1 MQQHIRPQIV
11 LQNSATFDR
20 FLSPL
25 RSALEQITP
34 LESRCNRPLTFQ
46 FEDEIKALVYYHVNH
61 FESANHLLQTL
72 SESTFARTAVAPPE
86 GIASSTFYE
95 AIGSRG
101 LPQLQQVFSL
111 LATYASAVIPKA
123 HSELGKLVVVD
134 PTLIDCSLSMIFADY
149 REGSHKMQAH
159 IGFDPH
165 GSIPGGFVLT
175 EGKADAHQHVETLVK
190 PRETGVMDRYF
201 QCHAD
206 FDRWDSQGRLY
217 VCRIK
222 ENTGKCVVGKLTESP
237 QGKIMSD
244 ELVIL
249 GSSDKTYTLTPV
261 RLVVFRVRQKVY
273 WIATNR
279 FDLTAEQVAY
289 VYRLRWAIEV
299 FFGWWKR
306 FMRVYHLISRSRYG
320 LAVQLLAGLI
330 TYLLLAIY
338 CHEQFGEKVSIRRV
352 RELQH
357 TSRNES
363 IHLIFFPVILFP
375 LFQFKFAKS

>member
-1 MQQHIRPQIV
+1 MQHHIRPQIV
-11 LQNSATFDR
+11 LKDSATFDR
-20 FLSPL
+20 FLAPL
-25 RSALEQITP
+25 RSALSQITP

-46 FEDEIKALVYYHVNH
+46 FEDEIKALVYYHVHH
-61 FESANHLLQTL
+61 FDSANHLLQTL
-72 SESTFARTAVAPPE
+72 SQDTFARSEVVPPE
-86 GIASSTFYE
+86 GIAPSTFYE

-111 LATYASAVIPKA
+111 LASYASAVIPKA

-134 PTLIDCSLSMIFADY
+134 PTLIDCTLSMIFADY
-149 REGSHKMQAH
+149 RVGSNKMQAH

-165 GSIPGGFVLT
+165 RSIPGGIVLT
-175 EGKADAHQHVETLVK
+175 EGKADAHQHVETLVQS
-190 PRETGVMDRYF
+190 RETGILDRYF

-206 FDRWDSQGRLY
+206 FDRWDSQGRFY

-222 ENTGKCVVGKLTESP
+222 EGTGKHVVKKNPVTPGSSIL
-237 QGKIMSD
+237 SD
-244 ELVIL
+244 EWVIL
-249 GSSDKTYTLTPV
+249 GSSDETYTHTPV
-261 RLVVFRVRQKVY
+261 RLVVFRVGQKVY

-279 FDLTAEQVAY
+279 FDLSAKQVAE

-320 LAVQLLAGLI
+320 LAVQLLSGLI
-330 TYLLLAIY
+330 TYLLLALY

-363 IHLIFFPVILFP
+363 ICLILFWVILYP
-375 LFQFKFAKS
+375 LFLYKYATS